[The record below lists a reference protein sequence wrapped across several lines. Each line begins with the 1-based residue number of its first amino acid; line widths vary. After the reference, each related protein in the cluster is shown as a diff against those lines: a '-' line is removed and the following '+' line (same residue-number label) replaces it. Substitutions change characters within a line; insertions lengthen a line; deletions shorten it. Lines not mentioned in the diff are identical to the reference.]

1 MLTGNTQNNS
11 VEEGVFTSEEGGNT
25 SPLSNIPVS
34 PLAQSHFLS
43 REELEEDGCDSDNG
57 INHNI
62 GIVSEGP
69 LEHDEPDIP
78 KVAVATKL
86 TPSAE
91 SPENSGESQ
100 ENMGEFVDIPRDK
113 LLKLKVT
120 ELKSELAKLG
130 QNTTGLKAVLQ
141 QWLKEVLE
149 QCLPLLSQSDQ
160 AACSTDDLTGFSP
173 SAHWKPL
180 IPTQETVE
188 EPHNAS

>member
-25 SPLSNIPVS
+25 GPLSNIPVS
-34 PLAQSHFLS
+34 PPVQSHFPS
-43 REELEEDGCDSDNG
+43 REEVEGDGYDSDNG

-62 GIVSEGP
+62 RIVSEGP
-69 LEHDEPDIP
+69 LECNEPDIP
-78 KVAVATKL
+78 EVAVATES

-91 SPENSGESQ
+91 SQENSGESQ
-100 ENMGEFVDIPRDK
+100 ENMGEFVPRDK
-113 LLKLKVT
+113 LLKLKVS
-120 ELKSELAKLG
+120 ELKSELAKRG

-141 QWLKEVLE
+141 QWLKEALE

-160 AACSTDDLTGFSP
+160 ATHSTDDLTGFSP

-180 IPTQETVE
+180 VATQQTVE